1 MNRNLAIELENMN
14 FLDPNP
20 KIDLWLAYKEVK
32 PVSSVYEMSNSEE
45 FKKALIDWCEEAK
58 MYIEKHPGSPN
69 FLVGKEEKN
78 VKELSSILFSEK
90 EEDIIRKCEL
100 YGYPPET
107 ALATVRNFHPEK
119 INYPEG
125 FSIKSDI
132 FEGKMPWW
140 EYVRYVVRK
149 GHELED
155 SLVAKKWYE
164 TIKTDLPKTHLQ
176 FVKSMHELQ
185 QPA

>member
-1 MNRNLAIELENMN
+1 MNRNYGNELENID

-20 KIDLWLAYKEVK
+20 KIDLWLAFKGIK

-45 FKKALIDWCEEAK
+45 FKKKLSDWCGEAGL
-58 MYIEKHPGSPN
+58 YIEKHPNSPN

-78 VKELSSILFSEK
+78 VKELSRILFSEK
-90 EEDIIRKCEL
+90 EEDIVRKCEL
-100 YGYPPET
+100 YGYPVET
-107 ALATVRNFHPEK
+107 ALATVRNFNPEK
-119 INYPEG
+119 TTYPEG
-125 FSIKSDI
+125 ASIRSDN

-149 GHELED
+149 GHEFDD

-164 TIKTDLPKTHLQ
+164 TIKVDLPKTHLQ
-176 FVKSMHELQ
+176 FVKSMQELRR
-185 QPA
+185 PT